1 MWTHGVHLI
10 SSSAFNVNLMPP
22 AGTTTY
28 YLCPAGATTFD
39 ITTCNLKQVVLP
51 NLDSGLLQE
60 GRINPNLGQI
70 NALISPGINNYNSLF
85 VQIQRR
91 LQSGLAMQ
99 FAYTLAKNM
108 MSNGVDFNNQFD
120 FRNTHAPYLLDQR
133 HRMTLAAFY
142 QPFAG
147 KHFESTWMNGTFSN
161 WTISTVMLFSS
172 GRPYAA
178 LLDSSPS
185 GNTLNDTAANQST
198 ANSALGINAGGP
210 SPAVSLNSFYG
221 PWTQQIDL
229 ALARRFSITERHA
242 ITLQVQA
249 FNLLNHANFYVQN
262 GNGVQ
267 FLQYQPVG
275 QTCGDS
281 LHLNQTC
288 FLVPSS
294 SFGQLNVISALNG
307 PRVLQFA
314 LKYNF

>member
-1 MWTHGVHLI
+1 
-10 SSSAFNVNLMPP
+10 
-22 AGTTTY
+22 
-28 YLCPAGATTFD
+28 
-39 ITTCNLKQVVLP
+39 
-51 NLDSGLLQE
+51 
-60 GRINPNLGQI
+60 
-70 NALISPGINNYNSLF
+70 
-85 VQIQRR
+85 
-91 LQSGLAMQ
+91 
-99 FAYTLAKNM
+99 
-108 MSNGVDFNNQFD
+108 
-120 FRNTHAPYLLDQR
+120 
-133 HRMTLAAFY
+133 
-142 QPFAG
+142 
-147 KHFESTWMNGTFSN
+147 
-161 WTISTVMLFSS
+161 MLFSS